1 MAYEGLSLGILF
13 FAKWISKGLWG
24 SESLRYGEKA
34 RGKKFHEKFS
44 ESLNMLECL
53 GNIKINNNEKNV
65 QKTQFKIERKNLL
78 KHNMKVVLI
87 AFFEKQRYRKLN
99 FFQCLD
105 TVAMKILSP
114 KI

>member
-1 MAYEGLSLGILF
+1 MIN
-13 FAKWISKGLWG
+13 
-24 SESLRYGEKA
+24 SESL
-34 RGKKFHEKFS
+34 
-44 ESLNMLECL
+44 LNMLECL
-53 GNIKINNNEKNV
+53 GNIKINSNGKNA
-65 QKTQFKIERKNLL
+65 QKTQFKIGQKNWL
-78 KHNMKVVLI
+78 KHNMKAVLI